1 MQLKWTD
8 EASLRRLAENSVAGD
23 THLRESTA
31 KRERLLYDLLVHKA
45 ELEMQNEALREAQ
58 VELRLAHERYRAF
71 FDKASVAHVVL
82 DTGCLIIAA
91 NVRAAQLLC
100 GSPRTLVGK
109 RLTTFLVADDAIP
122 FERFRR
128 EAQKTPAPLAAEF
141 RMVIG
146 GEQREIRIE
155 STGDLGDDTEW
166 CVALTDVTIY
176 NAMLRKV
183 DHAERLEVTERR
195 ASSVAHSLNNLL
207 FGILGHAE
215 VALHFVDSTAPVYGP
230 LIQLREVVKRCVGT
244 TEQLTAFSRTES
256 EQPSIVDL
264 NTALSDLQGVLP
276 ELLGDDIEIV
286 LRLDASDAAVRLD
299 REHVEQIVLTAARN
313 ARQAMPHGGSFR
325 IETATVE
332 LSDTEKARG
341 IVGTRFVRWTLSDT
355 GIGMTE
361 STRSRAFE
369 PFFTTKPPGVGTGLG
384 LSMVKAAVERS
395 GGFVQ
400 LESEL
405 GRGTEL
411 VIHLP
416 RASGTSYFPAAP
428 REDAEDEPFARVVIV
443 NDNVEMAPV
452 VASRLR
458 AAGCDVSCTRS
469 GSDALDQLRPSEKS
483 PTVVLIDQTCPDF
496 VISELVRGARETS
509 PWLEIVV
516 APLEPSSEGTNED
529 ARALID
535 DAVGRVLAAATR
547 GRAR

>member
-1 MQLKWTD
+1 
-8 EASLRRLAENSVAGD
+8 
-23 THLRESTA
+23 
-31 KRERLLYDLLVHKA
+31 
-45 ELEMQNEALREAQ
+45 
-58 VELRLAHERYRAF
+58 
-71 FDKASVAHVVL
+71 
-82 DTGCLIIAA
+82 
-91 NVRAAQLLC
+91 
-100 GSPRTLVGK
+100 
-109 RLTTFLVADDAIP
+109 
-122 FERFRR
+122 
-128 EAQKTPAPLAAEF
+128 
-141 RMVIG
+141 
-146 GEQREIRIE
+146 
-155 STGDLGDDTEW
+155 
-166 CVALTDVTIY
+166 
-176 NAMLRKV
+176 
-183 DHAERLEVTERR
+183 
-195 ASSVAHSLNNLL
+195 
-207 FGILGHAE
+207 
-215 VALHFVDSTAPVYGP
+215 
-230 LIQLREVVKRCVGT
+230 
-244 TEQLTAFSRTES
+244 
-256 EQPSIVDL
+256 
-264 NTALSDLQGVLP
+264 
-276 ELLGDDIEIV
+276 
-286 LRLDASDAAVRLD
+286 
-299 REHVEQIVLTAARN
+299 
-313 ARQAMPHGGSFR
+313 MPHGGSFR

-341 IVGTRFVRWTLSDT
+341 IVGTRFVRWALSDT

-416 RASGTSYFPAAP
+416 RATGTSYFPPAL

-443 NDNVEMAPV
+443 NDNVEMASEA
-452 VASRLR
+452 ASRLR

-469 GSDALDQLRPSEKS
+469 GTDALDQLRPSEKS

-516 APLEPSSEGTNED
+516 APLEPSAEGTNED

-547 GRAR
+547 GRAQ